1 MLTVSQPFTEAVS
14 FLADKTPKGSPFNSA
29 QWTAQGADVRVKSF
43 FSAGIEST
51 RFLER
56 GQTLLDDF
64 LTKSVEEVTDSKGN
78 KSTKLK
84 VGSRADFVRKMREFQ
99 LREGMATEKDFKGTQ
114 TDIKNITKL
123 SRLQLIFDTNIR
135 QSFGFGRWQQSMHPA
150 VLDAFPASRF
160 VRLPGSVMKRPRHL
174 ASEDEVRLKTDIAY
188 WAQYQNGADIGGFEV
203 PYAPF
208 GFNSN
213 MTTRDVT
220 RKVAERLGLIKK
232 GQRITQAEPE
242 RLTDKVQADLEDVDP
257 KIVEQF
263 RKYIEN
269 KKRNQLA
276 PMKLL
281 PPIVDKKP
289 SPAPPTT
296 RPAPRPSI
304 PLAVGL
310 TAFILPSLIPEI
322 TLNGDKFVFILGQW
336 RSLTGS
342 ADDAAELNQFTDDST
357 MMDEI
362 KKEFGNKVSF

>member
-1 MLTVSQPFTEAVS
+1 MLTVSQPFTQAVS
-14 FLADKTPKGSPFNSA
+14 FLADKTPKGSPFSSA
-29 QWTAQGADVRVKSF
+29 QWTAQGADITTKAF
-43 FSAGIEST
+43 FSAGIENT
-51 RFLER
+51 RFLQR

-64 LTKSVEEVTDSKGN
+64 LTKSVEEVTDSKGVT
-78 KSTKLK
+78 STKLK
-84 VGSRADFVRKMREFQ
+84 VGSRADFVREMRVFMLEN
-99 LREGMATEKDFKGTQ
+99 GMATESDFKGSQ

-135 QSFGFGRWQQSMHPA
+135 QSFGYGRWKQGMRPA

-174 ASEDEVRLKTDIAY
+174 ASEGEVRLKTDLAY
-188 WAQYQNGADIGGFEV
+188 WANYQNGADIGGFEV

-220 RKVAERLGLIKK
+220 RKAAERLGLIKK
-232 GQRITQAEPE
+232 GERITQAEPE

-257 KIVEQF
+257 AIVDQF
-263 RKYIEN
+263 EKYIAN
-269 KKRNQLA
+269 KKRIQIA

-310 TAFILPSLIPEI
+310 TAFILPSIIPEI

-342 ADDAAELNQFTDDST
+342 SSDAAKLNQFTDDAT
-357 MMDEI
+357 MLDEI
-362 KKEFGNKVSF
+362 KKEFGDSVSF

>member
-1 MLTVSQPFTEAVS
+1 MLDHSQPFLEAVS
-14 FLADKTPKGSPFNSA
+14 FLADKTPKGSPFNTA
-29 QWTAQGADVRVKSF
+29 QWIAQGPDVQVKSF
-43 FSAGIEST
+43 YSAGIENV
-51 RFLER
+51 RFLGR

-64 LTKSVEEVTDSKGN
+64 LTKQTEEVTHKGVT
-78 KSTKLK
+78 STKLK
-84 VGSRADFVRKMREFQ
+84 VGARADFVREMRVFM
-99 LREGMATEKDFKGTQ
+99 LREGMAKESDFKGSQ

-135 QSFGFGRWQQSMHPA
+135 QSFGYGRWKQSMHPA

-160 VRLPGSVMKRPRHL
+160 VRLPGSFMKRPRHL
-174 ASEDEVRLKTDIAY
+174 ASEGEVRLKTDLAY
-188 WAQYQNGADIGGFEV
+188 WAQYQNAESIGGFEV

-220 RKVAERLGLIKK
+220 RKVAERMGLIKK
-232 GQRITQAEPE
+232 GERITQAEPE
-242 RLTDKVQADLEDVDP
+242 RPTDKAQADLEDVDP
-257 KIVEQF
+257 AIVDKF
-263 RKYIEN
+263 IDYI
-269 KKRNQLA
+269 KPVPRVRVV
-276 PMKLL
+276 PMKVV
-281 PPIVDKKP
+281 PPIVGKKP
-289 SPAPPTT
+289 APAPPTT

-322 TLNGDKFVFILGQW
+322 TLNGDKFVFLLGQW

-342 ADDAAELNQFTDDST
+342 SSDAAKLNQFTDDST

-362 KKEFGNKVSF
+362 KKEFGDKVSF

>member
-1 MLTVSQPFTEAVS
+1 MLDHSQPFLEAVS
-14 FLADKTPKGSPFNSA
+14 FLADKTPKGSPFSSA
-29 QWTAQGADVRVKSF
+29 QWTAQGPDITTKSL
-43 FSAGIEST
+43 FSAGIENT
-51 RFLER
+51 RFLQR

-64 LTKSVEEVTDSKGN
+64 LTKQTEEVTHKGVT
-78 KSTKLK
+78 STKLK

-99 LREGMATEKDFKGTQ
+99 LKEGMAKESDFKGSQ

-135 QSFGFGRWQQSMHPA
+135 QSFGYGRWKQSMHPA

-160 VRLPGSVMKRPRHL
+160 VRLPGSFMKRPRHL
-174 ASEDEVRLKTDIAY
+174 ASEGEVRLKTDLAY
-188 WAQYQNGADIGGFEV
+188 WAQYQNAESIGGFEV

-220 RKVAERLGLIKK
+220 RKAAERMGLIKK
-232 GQRITQAEPE
+232 GERITQAEPE

-269 KKRNQLA
+269 KKRIQVA

-281 PPIVDKKP
+281 PPIVGKKP
-289 SPAPPTT
+289 APAPPTT

-304 PLAVGL
+304 PVAIGL

-342 ADDAAELNQFTDDST
+342 SSDADRLNQFTDDST

-362 KKEFGNKVSF
+362 KKEFGDSVSF